1 MQIAVKVYAWIQK
14 FPAKSVWGGISEWKQ
29 AEEWQIVLDMSIL
42 FLEQILPLGEN
53 QKKSSFSPW
62 GFCIQDWPCATQ
74 ISLSPWESKGE
85 SLPWNKK
92 RELLYIIIAQNKQNV

>member
-53 QKKSSFSPW
+53 QKKNLALVSEDSACRTDRVQPKFP
-62 GFCIQDWPCATQ
+62 
-74 ISLSPWESKGE
+74 
-85 SLPWNKK
+85 
-92 RELLYIIIAQNKQNV
+92 